1 MRRILCGHI
10 FSAVLI
16 LIALSFVPRIADAE
30 SLAAISA
37 LGKDSVCVAIGDFS
51 KDYTVGEPVEI
62 LSYGKVAA
70 TGKVV
75 KLESSYMAVLIEKRS
90 DDFFVRE
97 GDVIRKTVREKEKIR
112 SLSAIITS
120 ETPTGI
126 VQATVE
132 KSSLSE
138 VEDMKSD
145 SKPKR
150 QSKDAPG
157 DSETVSET
165 KKSPLEA
172 FDTREKPIFD
182 WYAGVPMT
190 TGSAARSKKTAE
202 PASE

>member
-1 MRRILCGHI
+1 MRRIRYGHI
-10 FSAVLI
+10 FSAALI
-16 LIALSFVPRIADAE
+16 IISLSFVPRIADAE

-75 KLESSYMAVLIEKRS
+75 KLESSYMAVLIEKRN

-126 VQATVE
+126 VPATVE
-132 KSSLSE
+132 KSPLAEIEDKKSE
-138 VEDMKSD
+138 
-145 SKPKR
+145 SKPAR
-150 QSKDAPG
+150 QAKDASG
-157 DSETVSET
+157 DGKIVSET

-172 FDTREKPIFD
+172 FDTREKPVFD

-190 TGSAARSKKTAE
+190 TGSAARSKKSSE
-202 PASE
+202 PATE